1 MVIEHDMLVPHPF
14 STLCHFFQV
23 ARLQINLSSDL
34 ASLCLV
40 CFILFFQVEGV
51 NMNMTLL
58 SIIGCLPVCKMTLL
72 DVLHTPQKLF
82 S

>member
-23 ARLQINLSSDL
+23 SRLQINLSSDL